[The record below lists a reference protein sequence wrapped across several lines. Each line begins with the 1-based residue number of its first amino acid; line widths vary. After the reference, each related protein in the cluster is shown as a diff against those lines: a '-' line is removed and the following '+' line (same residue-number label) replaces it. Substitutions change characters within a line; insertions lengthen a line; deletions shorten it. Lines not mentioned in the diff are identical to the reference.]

1 MKHLFMLLAAVGLL
15 NTSVMAQA
23 AQEECMTNLSI
34 FSEYVKVKNF
44 DAAYEPWKQV
54 YENCPELNYAT
65 FSYGERILNHR
76 IDKATGAAKEAEVKA
91 LLDLVAKTRTYFPDR
106 ATLASVLID
115 EAIIKSD
122 NKMGTDLEVFQ
133 LLDRAVNE
141 DGANF
146 KNPKAIYLYFS
157 VLVDLNAAGQKDLD
171 EVFAAYDVVKE
182 KIDEEFASLNKT
194 AATLSDK
201 QDAGTALTSREERML
216 QVAENNSK
224 VFNQIS
230 ESIDVK
236 LGNLANCD
244 NLIPLY
250 QRNFAAKKG
259 DIRWVKGA
267 VSRMFAK
274 ECTDDPLFVK
284 LVEAQNAL
292 DPSADAY
299 FYLGMLKQKQGN
311 NNGAV
316 ADFNKA
322 VEMEG
327 DAKKRSAI
335 FYKVATT
342 YEKSSKINARNYA
355 QKAIAED
362 PSNGRA
368 YLLIARLYANSA
380 DDCGKTTFEKRAI
393 YWKAAEMAAKAGK
406 VDLSIKNIANR
417 TLESYNAKAP
427 SKTDIFESGLAG
439 QTISFD
445 CWVGGSVRVPSI

>member
-1 MKHLFMLLAAVGLL
+1 V
-15 NTSVMAQA
+15 
-23 AQEECMTNLSI
+23 
-34 FSEYVKVKNF
+34 FS
-44 DAAYEPWKQV
+44 
-54 YENCPELNYAT
+54 
-65 FSYGERILNHR
+65 
-76 IDKATGAAKEAEVKA
+76 
-91 LLDLVAKTRTYFPDR
+91 
-106 ATLASVLID
+106 
-115 EAIIKSD
+115 
-122 NKMGTDLEVFQ
+122 
-133 LLDRAVNE
+133 
-141 DGANF
+141 
-146 KNPKAIYLYFS
+146 
-157 VLVDLNAAGQKDLD
+157 
-171 EVFAAYDVVKE
+171 
-182 KIDEEFASLNKT
+182 
-194 AATLSDK
+194 
-201 QDAGTALTSREERML
+201 
-216 QVAENNSK
+216 
-224 VFNQIS
+224 QIS

-327 DAKKRSAI
+327 DAKRRSAI
-335 FYKVATT
+335 LYKVATT
-342 YEKSSKINARNYA
+342 YEKTSKISARNFA

-362 PSNGRA
+362 ASNGRA

-380 DDCGKTTFEKRAI
+380 DDCASVLDRI
-393 YWKAAEMAAKAGK
+393 YT
-406 VDLSIKNIANR
+406 S
-417 TLESYNAKAP
+417 AP
-427 SKTDIFESGLAG
+427 SWALPP
-439 QTISFD
+439 
-445 CWVGGSVRVPSI
+445 SVVSCRVLRDPK